1 MGDLEP
7 TEGEIVRDRGVRFAL
22 VNQHHADQI
31 DMKMSPLQFMKHKFP
46 GSGSDAHEAML
57 AEHLQKCG
65 VKFNQ
70 LNVAASALSGGQ
82 KSRVAMAAVSFA
94 RPHILI
100 MDEPTNN
107 LDLSSVEVLVQAIE
121 NFDGGVVLVSH
132 DQHFVSRISREAWVV
147 GDNGVR
153 RVESFEAYRA
163 NLLAKAVP
171 DSEVAQEAVESYI
184 QKKLEL
190 SGGQVSRLV
199 LAKEAQR
206 LLRK

>member
-1 MGDLEP
+1 MG
-7 TEGEIVRDRGVRFAL
+7 
-22 VNQHHADQI
+22 
-31 DMKMSPLQFMKHKFP
+31 
-46 GSGSDAHEAML
+46 
-57 AEHLQKCG
+57 
-65 VKFNQ
+65 FNQ
-70 LNVAASALSGGQ
+70 LSVAASALSGGQ

-107 LDLSSVEVLVQAIE
+107 LDLSSVEVLVR
-121 NFDGGVVLVSH
+121 H